1 MDTKKENSDK
11 KDKPEISIKE
21 MIDIII
27 STHGG

>member
-1 MDTKKENSDK
+1 MDTKKDNSEK
-11 KDKPEISIKE
+11 KDKPEINIKD